1 MTAADTKLFIDIFK
15 QIMDEADDDD
25 NPPTYDDKYDK
36 PIDNTLSID
45 QALDIT
51 FAAFDYFIRRY
62 YDGDAGYIEWAKNY
76 GKQVCEKARAL
87 KAEYKERF
95 DAAAVIAAFHCL

>member
-15 QIMDEADDDD
+15 QIMDADDDPAYTED
-25 NPPTYDDKYDK
+25 NDKVQA
-36 PIDNTLSID
+36 IDTSSLSID
-45 QALDIT
+45 EALDIT

>member
-15 QIMDEADDDD
+15 QIMEADDDAA
-25 NPPTYDDKYDK
+25 YAKDKA
-36 PIDNTLSID
+36 IDTSSLSID
-45 QALDIT
+45 EALDIT